1 MADYVST
8 LRADTTQH
16 DKALTDASKKVG
28 DYKKETDKA
37 SASINGMKDATSR
50 STRELMKEMSSME
63 NLGRSTSNYKRQ
75 LADLTKQIS
84 DLTINYRNM
93 SDEQKNG
100 AFGQEVAAKI
110 EELKNKAAEYKDAI
124 ADVNAEINNM
134 ASDTAGWDG
143 LKQGIDVASSS
154 LQAFVS
160 LGVIGEQSTERLV
173 AVIARLK
180 SIETIAAAAIKVGN
194 ALQRNSAMMKN
205 ISTLQ
210 TNMLAK
216 AELSEAAATG
226 KATIAQK
233 GFNLVAKANPYVLL
247 ATAVIGVVT
256 ALAAFSKGQDE
267 ATKSMYNANEM
278 NKAYKDK
285 LNEVAGEVGLTIG
298 KFESLK
304 TQYEKLK
311 SVGEKQEWINKN
323 RTAFN
328 DLGLSVTS
336 VNDADN
342 IFIKNSDKVIKAMQ
356 LRAQAAAIQQL
367 YQEKYAEAYQ
377 KSIKVAEGRSSSF
390 SPSTFFRGD
399 WKKAGLGAGD
409 YTMTTNTMPSTVGA
423 ISSTIY
429 ELTPEGVAKMQA
441 YWKQQGANVMSSF
454 TEGAAGMIDDMTA
467 MIREAESLESS
478 FKTTGGRG
486 NGGHNNTTTTKQDEP
501 PVVGSLAEANKMVSD
516 LQKQLTNMNPNT
528 EGFEEVKK
536 QLEEWKQKQEE
547 LNEKINGTKK
557 ATKEEKDELEGIV
570 NGSLAE
576 ANYWVRK
583 LSADLENMD
592 PNTEGFEKILELL
605 KQWQKKQQDI
615 TDSIN
620 GTSKAVEKAKE
631 GPYDKLIEKL
641 GKVRDDSYSVV
652 GSFNSIYDS
661 FKNLSKE
668 IEDAENGWEAFFAV
682 FESGMT
688 LLEGFSSMLTGITT
702 LVELLTAAKKKEN
715 TEEVAGAAAATAA
728 TAAKTGEAAANAS
741 AAATSGAAAAA
752 EAGKSVASI
761 PVAGPFLAIA
771 AIAAVM
777 AAIIGIIAQ
786 AQSFADGGII
796 SGSRSIGDYNIA
808 RVNSGE
814 MILNGTQQSKLFN
827 MINTGGLYDNG
838 EGAGSVSFKIR
849 GNDLVGVLNNY
860 NQKLS
865 KR

>member
-8 LRADTTQH
+8 LRADTSQH
-16 DKALTDASKKVG
+16 DRALSDASKKVG

-50 STRELMKEMSSME
+50 STRELMKEMSTME

-75 LADLTKQIS
+75 LADITKQIS

-93 SDEQKNG
+93 SEEQKNG

-110 EELKNKAAEYKDAI
+110 DELKNKAAEYRDAI
-124 ADVNAEINNM
+124 GDVSAEIKNL
-134 ASDTAGWDG
+134 ASDTATWDSM
-143 LKQGIDVASSS
+143 KQGIDVASSS

-160 LGVIGEQSTERLV
+160 LGVLGEQSTEKLV
-173 AVIARLK
+173 AVIAKLK
-180 SIETIAAAAIKVGN
+180 AVETATNAVIKIGN
-194 ALQRNSAMMKN
+194 ALQKNSA
-205 ISTLQ
+205 L
-210 TNMLAK
+210 MLGVTKVQALAAAK
-216 AELSEAAATG
+216 AKTLEGNATAVATVKQ
-226 KATIAQK
+226 KA
-233 GFNLVAKANPYVLL
+233 FNLVAKANPYVLL

-323 RTAFN
+323 KTAFN

-399 WKKAGLGAGD
+399 WRKAGLGAGD

-423 ISSTIY
+423 ITSTIY

-478 FKTTGGRG
+478 FKTT
-486 NGGHNNTTTTKQDEP
+486 TTTTTTSGKQKEEIKALEGSIAYIKNQISETQKLRDAT
-501 PVVGSLAEANKMVSD
+501 VVGTEEWWNQVHALEALN
-516 LQKQLTNMNPNT
+516 
-528 EGFEEVKK
+528 E
-536 QLEEWKQKQEE
+536 QLEEAEAKQRRLTTKLEPLAPISNPITAQVQGPAIKLAGKNPYEKLQEQ
-547 LNEKINGTKK
+547 
-557 ATKEEKDELEGIV
+557 
-570 NGSLAE
+570 LAE
-576 ANYWVRK
+576 
-583 LSADLENMD
+583 
-592 PNTEGFEKILELL
+592 FEKFY
-605 KQWQKKQQDI
+605 
-615 TDSIN
+615 
-620 GTSKAVEKAKE
+620 EKTMENIA
-631 GPYDKLIEKL
+631 G
-641 GKVRDDSYSVV
+641 YSDV
-652 GSFNSIYDS
+652 FNSIGTICS
-661 FKNLSKE
+661 NLS
-668 IEDAENGWEAFFAV
+668 GV
-682 FESGMT
+682 LG
-688 LLEGFSSMLTGITT
+688 
-702 LVELLTAAKKKEN
+702 
-715 TEEVAGAAAATAA
+715 EEGAAWMQFGAQVAQSVSKMLPQIASLVL
-728 TAAKTGEAAANAS
+728 ANQA
-741 AAATSGAAAAA
+741 
-752 EAGKSVASI
+752 
-761 PVAGPFLAIA
+761 A
-771 AIAAVM
+771 AIAEGTASSASLPFPGNLVAIASIVAELIAIF
-777 AAIIGIIAQ
+777 AALPK
-786 AQSFADGGII
+786 FAEGGII
-796 SGSRSIGDYNIA
+796 GGSNTIGDYNLA

-814 MILNGTQQSKLFN
+814 MILNGTQQAKLFN
-827 MINTGGLYDNG
+827 MINTGGLYGNG